1 MTEETAREVRQLVAA
16 LVELGADGVRAGAD
30 GQLFVD
36 EVIELSYDVVT
47 LGDAL
52 RDLATPSDPAKAA
65 ARAQAAAAALAFSL
79 NRRRLKRIR
88 RLRETRRVVLG

>member
-16 LVELGADGVRAGAD
+16 LAELAADGVRASAD
-30 GQLFVD
+30 GQLSVD
-36 EVIELSYDVVT
+36 EVIELSVDVVS

-65 ARAQAAAAALAFSL
+65 ARARAAEARLAA
-79 NRRRLKRIR
+79 NIERRRVKRRR